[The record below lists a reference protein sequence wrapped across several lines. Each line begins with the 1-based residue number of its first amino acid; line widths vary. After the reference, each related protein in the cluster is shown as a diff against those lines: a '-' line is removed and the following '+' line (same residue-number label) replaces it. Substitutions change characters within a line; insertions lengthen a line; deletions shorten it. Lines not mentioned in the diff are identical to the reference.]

1 MKKAKKFFYIL
12 TTILEVL
19 FLIGAYM
26 VNYFTHKKMGMLR
39 HVIHK
44 NYVWEEKYPIT
55 NIQYASIIVL
65 IILMLLVL
73 ILYMKKKS
81 ILKKIVAI
89 MNITMVIFVLFFT
102 GFVLAYSAE
111 EIRAFYY
118 ISFMLFV
125 VTLIQ
130 IIKTFIGVI
139 WFKNE
144 N

>member
-1 MKKAKKFFYIL
+1 MKKAKKIFYIL

-55 NIQYASIIVL
+55 NIQYSSIIAL
-65 IILMLLVL
+65 IVLMLLVL
-73 ILYMKKKS
+73 ILYMKRKS

-102 GFVLAYSAE
+102 GFILAYSAE